1 MSVHITEVERINQR
15 IDPIFPSQ
23 EDLLAI
29 SVALG
34 GGKAHKGFF
43 GYGTDRIKLAVE
55 HYTRMYRGS
64 FDFMVKMR
72 EVLRISGSLT
82 HHQAAAVLN
91 CMLADAR
98 KRSRRVGNG

>member
-1 MSVHITEVERINQR
+1 MTVKFSEVERINQR
-15 IDPIFPSQ
+15 IDPLAPSDA
-23 EDLLAI
+23 DLLAI
-29 SVALG
+29 GQALG

-55 HYTRMYRGS
+55 QYARTYRGS

-72 EVLRISGSLT
+72 EVLRVQGTLT
-82 HHQAAAVLN
+82 HHQASAVLN

-98 KRSRRVGNG
+98 KRSRRTGNG